1 MKEDLQYIKQRFH
14 IVGNAPAL
22 NQSIAIAMQVAPTD
36 LSVLITG
43 ESGTGK
49 ESFSKLIHALSVHR
63 HGNFIAVNCGA
74 IPEGTIDSEL
84 FGHEKGSFTGAL
96 ESRKGYFETANKG
109 TLFLDEIGEM
119 PLGTQKRLLRVLEYG
134 EYVKVGSSTIEK
146 TNVRIVA
153 ATHVNLLQAAQEG
166 KFREDLYYRMST
178 VPIVIPPLR
187 ERGMDS
193 ILLFHKFASDF
204 ATKYQIKPIE
214 LTPKAKERLV
224 AYSFPGNIR
233 QLKNVVEQISLL
245 ADATIITPEIL
256 GMYLPK
262 EPNHMLPTLYKK
274 GEDQGSLDKE
284 FLYTLLLDMRRDV
297 TELKK
302 CIFDFMRAGAAN
314 HPVIQETHPLLAVH
328 PPAKEPVHLLEGD
341 QALSNPTSPHIEAL
355 ANEPAEN
362 LSIEAKERELIQRS
376 LQKSR
381 GNRKQAAD
389 ALGISERT
397 LYRKI
402 KQYGIIEEKPTEK

>member
-49 ESFSKLIHALSVHR
+49 ESFSKLIHALSVYR

-96 ESRKGYFETANKG
+96 ESRKGYFEAANKG

-119 PLGTQKRLLRVLEYG
+119 PLGTQKRLLRILEYG
-134 EYVKVGSSTIEK
+134 EYVKVGSSTVEK

-153 ATHVNLLQAAQEG
+153 ATHVNLFQAAKEG
-166 KFREDLYYRMST
+166 KFREDLYYRLST
-178 VPIVIPPLR
+178 VPIIIPPLR
-187 ERGMDS
+187 ERGLDS
-193 ILLFHKFASDF
+193 IILFHKFASDF
-204 ATKYQIKPIE
+204 ATKYQIKPVE
-214 LTPKAKERLV
+214 LTPEAKEMLV
-224 AYSFPGNIR
+224 AYAFPGNIR

-245 ADATIITPEIL
+245 ADTTTITPEIL

-302 CIFDFMRAGAAN
+302 CIFDFIRSGTAN
-314 HPVIQETHPLLAVH
+314 HSVIQETHPLLDVH
-328 PPAKEPVHLLEGD
+328 LPAKEPLHFLEVD
-341 QALSNPTSPHIEAL
+341 QAFPNAKTDCIEAL
-355 ANEPAEN
+355 ANESSEN
-362 LSIEAKERELIQRS
+362 LSIEAKERELIRKS
-376 LQKSR
+376 LQKNR
-381 GNRKQAAD
+381 GNRKNAAD

-402 KQYGIIEEKPTEK
+402 KQYDIEENPTKK